1 MIFFLQTPPPPFL
14 KAESSLKIGRTRV
27 GPVCRTLL
35 NVMDVLKTF
44 FERLMLTG
52 K

>member
-27 GPVCRTLL
+27 GPVCRTS
-35 NVMDVLKTF
+35 
-44 FERLMLTG
+44 FERYGCL
-52 K
+52 KDVF